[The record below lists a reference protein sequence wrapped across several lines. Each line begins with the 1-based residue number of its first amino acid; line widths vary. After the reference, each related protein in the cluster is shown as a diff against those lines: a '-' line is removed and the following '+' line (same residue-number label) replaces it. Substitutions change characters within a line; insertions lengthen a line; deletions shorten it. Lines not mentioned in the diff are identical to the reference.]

1 MTWHVTQACAERP
14 GREGDRN
21 TIADSHGMRQGHA
34 FEARLYAESPAR
46 GFLPSP
52 GTLRRWRPPPAAAAF
67 AWDADVRV
75 DSGVQEG
82 DAVRPAL
89 AAWCTVVV
97 PASLQLWLPSSQRSV
112 C

>member
-1 MTWHVTQACAERP
+1 MTWHVTLACAERP

-82 DAVRPAL
+82 DAVRLAL
-89 AAWCTVVV
+89 AA
-97 PASLQLWLPSSQRSV
+97 
-112 C
+112 